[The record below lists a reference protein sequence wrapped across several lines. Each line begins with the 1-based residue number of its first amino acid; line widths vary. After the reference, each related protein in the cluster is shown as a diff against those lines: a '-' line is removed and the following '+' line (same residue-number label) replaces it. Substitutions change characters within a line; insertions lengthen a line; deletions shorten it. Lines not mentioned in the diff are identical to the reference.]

1 MAELQIN
8 ELSAAATELETLDYF
23 AIDNDVDNT
32 RKILAST
39 LQAKIRN
46 NLSDAELATL
56 NGVSATLTAAELNK
70 LDGFTGDVDD
80 LNYLSGVTA
89 GTTAAS
95 KALVLNSDGDGGL
108 GRNMTIAGTLEVA
121 GTVDAAGLLTAK
133 VGIDMTTGDLKM
145 NGNDLILD
153 ANHDSKFAE
162 NIDNV
167 IDLHLNGASEYRWDA
182 AAFGCSTG
190 GANNLGGA
198 LSPSTSASAANAWN
212 DLNLKGHISMGGITT
227 PSNPAIDESMKIYF
241 DSSDGGLKVLLR
253 HGGVTKPFTLQ
264 AFV

>member
-108 GRNMTIAGTLEVA
+108 GRNMTISGTL
-121 GTVDAAGLLTAK
+121 GVDGAVELAAKLNCNSGAE
-133 VGIDMTTGDLKM
+133 IESGDLDI
-145 NGNDLILD
+145 NANNLILD
-153 ANHDSKFAE
+153 LDGDSKFLADHDDILQLWLGGTE
-162 NIDNV
+162 VYRFD
-167 IDLHLNGASEYRWDA
+167 GAN
-182 AAFGCSTG
+182 FGCASSAG
-190 GANNLGGA
+190 CNLGGK
-198 LSPSTSASAANAWN
+198 LGVGSADDANEWH
-212 DLNLKGHISMGGITT
+212 DLNLANHINIGASTAPENCPASNTAVIYLDTATKNLRVRINSGGSELT
-227 PSNPAIDESMKIYF
+227 
-241 DSSDGGLKVLLR
+241 
-253 HGGVTKPFTLQ
+253 FTL
-264 AFV
+264 ATYA